1 MSSFQQ
7 KKVPAKNVE
16 EVDALV
22 APIPLDVREPD
33 EWEAGH
39 APDAWFW
46 PLARLDQVRAEL
58 PHGTTIVCVCR
69 SGARSAKATDL
80 LLSWG
85 LFADLVLM
93 PAILAGPMGR
103 FFTHGIKIQ
112 PKEAPAE
119 ETAMAASDV

>member
-1 MSSFQQ
+1 VSSFQQ
-7 KKVPAKNVE
+7 KKVPARNVE
-16 EVDALV
+16 EVDAMGSPVL
-22 APIPLDVREPD
+22 LDVRETD

-85 LFADLVLM
+85 LDAVNLEGGM
-93 PAILAGPMGR
+93 KAWAAAGKPVVQDDGSPG
-103 FFTHGIKIQ
+103 TII
-112 PKEAPAE
+112 
-119 ETAMAASDV
+119 